1 MECRTG
7 REPSEG
13 TRRALLEELKGLF
26 GPAFGPALAAYGRP
40 FAELV
45 GQDRRFRAEARDRFE
60 RGCALGGFPV
70 LSALL
75 SDMAPQ
81 EREEFFKD
89 GWIDLVLS
97 PERPEN
103 LWDHLPWMGDREA
116 YREDLYSGLAFAY
129 TDLRAFA
136 HGWLEELLR
145 VGYYAME
152 ESLGL
157 PLKQEAGSLAPS
169 PESLPL
175 HGQAHPVRLEGSRQT
190 VWLDLA
196 GPRSKEGQYRE
207 VTVSGEPLRTDCAH
221 FAALAML
228 EGRHIDLS
236 CLREVLPEIVP
247 SHGESVWDRWTELLR
262 DESVAEVLQ
271 TLRHHQTL
279 DYLLLLLR
287 YHRPDF
293 DDAPLQERASL
304 LEDACARLNTSLET
318 LKDYMA
324 FVEYGTPKRGAIPA
338 AKSVARDV
346 RMAILKDV
354 EDLTYKQIGERL
366 SISPSASYSYKGDHA
381 AVRKMVGRGRR
392 FLTEGLGD
400 EGYASHIQAMKQEAR
415 RRRGLSNAE
424 RDAEDMAEAF
434 GISYEDALR
443 RVQEERHRCRVGE
456 DLRQA

>member
-26 GPAFGPALAAYGRP
+26 GPAFGPALVAYGRP

-75 SDMAPQ
+75 SDMVPQ

-129 TDLRAFA
+129 TDLRAFT

-175 HGQAHPVRLEGSRQT
+175 HGQAYPVRLEGSRQT
-190 VWLDLA
+190 VRL
-196 GPRSKEGQYRE
+196 G
-207 VTVSGEPLRTDCAH
+207 
-221 FAALAML
+221 L
-228 EGRHIDLS
+228 EGIS
-236 CLREVLPEIVP
+236 GP
-247 SHGESVWDRWTELLR
+247 
-262 DESVAEVLQ
+262 
-271 TLRHHQTL
+271 
-279 DYLLLLLR
+279 
-287 YHRPDF
+287 
-293 DDAPLQERASL
+293 
-304 LEDACARLNTSLET
+304 
-318 LKDYMA
+318 
-324 FVEYGTPKRGAIPA
+324 AIPA
-338 AKSVARDV
+338 
-346 RMAILKDV
+346 
-354 EDLTYKQIGERL
+354 
-366 SISPSASYSYKGDHA
+366 
-381 AVRKMVGRGRR
+381 
-392 FLTEGLGD
+392 GLP
-400 EGYASHIQAMKQEAR
+400 APR
-415 RRRGLSNAE
+415 
-424 RDAEDMAEAF
+424 
-434 GISYEDALR
+434 
-443 RVQEERHRCRVGE
+443 
-456 DLRQA
+456 